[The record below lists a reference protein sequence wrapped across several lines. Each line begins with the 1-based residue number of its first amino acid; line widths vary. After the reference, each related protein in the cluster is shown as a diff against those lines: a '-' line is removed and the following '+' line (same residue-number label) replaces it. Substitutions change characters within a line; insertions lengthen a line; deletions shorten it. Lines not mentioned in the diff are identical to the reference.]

1 MAAWWQAAS
10 ESKVAALPAV
20 TCTNNPNI
28 PFPSPPV
35 FIQDSPAERRS
46 IPLTFAA
53 ACSEATGTPCS
64 RACQGGRRWLS
75 GAGAAGGPLGPLA
88 VCCGWI
94 AWTPPPPFPLQN
106 SLPQPQ
112 ALLTMQ
118 CSSAKGRAMPC
129 SVADVLQREYYKPQ
143 HCVIIM
149 PYLCAKTWVAAAC
162 GAFFLHQL
170 HGGVSGVC
178 HNVILCTLC
187 CLRAVCA
194 VRAILHTRL
203 TQMSF
208 VH

>member
-1 MAAWWQAAS
+1 MFSGLSRWAA
-10 ESKVAALPAV
+10 VAQWCGCGRWTAGT
-20 TCTNNPNI
+20 TC
-28 PFPSPPV
+28 FL
-35 FIQDSPAERRS
+35 RRVDR
-46 IPLTFAA
+46 LD
-53 ACSEATGTPCS
+53 
-64 RACQGGRRWLS
+64 
-75 GAGAAGGPLGPLA
+75 
-88 VCCGWI
+88 
-94 AWTPPPPFPLQN
+94 PPPPFPLQN

-118 CSSAKGRAMPC
+118 CSSAQGRAMPC